1 RIYTLI
7 ITSCLFISCQM
18 NQEFVDQ
25 SMAKFDDQ
33 ACKDV
38 VALVELYNL
47 RNGSD
52 PVTIENM
59 A

>member
-1 RIYTLI
+1 
-7 ITSCLFISCQM
+7 M